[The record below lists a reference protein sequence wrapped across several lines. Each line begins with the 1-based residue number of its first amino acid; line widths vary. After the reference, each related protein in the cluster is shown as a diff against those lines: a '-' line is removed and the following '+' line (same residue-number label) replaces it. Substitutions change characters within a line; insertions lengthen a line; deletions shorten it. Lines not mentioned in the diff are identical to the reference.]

1 MFMGFPDD
9 QTELIRLLEEN
20 TRIVKE
26 NNEILKKIYTWSIV
40 GIVLKIIWYVI
51 IIGFPFA
58 VYFYVLQPYF
68 EALGSNYEV
77 FKAGIDEIPGL
88 KGLGQLLLKV
98 GE

>member
-1 MFMGFPDD
+1 MGFPDD

>member
-1 MFMGFPDD
+1 VFMGFPDD